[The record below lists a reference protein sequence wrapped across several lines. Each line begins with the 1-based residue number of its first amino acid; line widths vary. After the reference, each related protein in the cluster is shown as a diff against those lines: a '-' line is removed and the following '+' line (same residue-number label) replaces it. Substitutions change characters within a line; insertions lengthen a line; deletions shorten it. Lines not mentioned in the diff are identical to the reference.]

1 METLH
6 ITLFGSIRVAHPA
19 IAPQVKLSRGT
30 QALLAYLLLQPRP
43 VTRDALADVFWGEHA
58 PDQARGNL
66 NTAVWRL
73 RQALEPVGVQPQTYL
88 ISTSAGEV
96 GFNWESRHW
105 LDVSAFEQRI
115 CPLLRRSLGDLD
127 APHIAQ
133 MEECLALYRGDLL
146 EWLYTDWALRER
158 ERFRSLYL
166 TCLAR
171 LMEHHAG
178 RRNYEQSIAYGQDI
192 LRRDPLR
199 EEVHRSMM
207 RIYLES
213 GQRTLALRQYAQCC
227 ELLKRELD
235 VPPLEETQALQRQIA
250 GSSQT
255 GGRTIEASSA
265 ISGLASFAQ
274 ELQRVQQSIDEASR
288 TLAQIQ
294 VAVSQLANLL

>member
-6 ITLFGSIRVAHPA
+6 ITLFGSVQVAHPA
-19 IAPQVKLSRGT
+19 TTVRLRLLRAT
-30 QALLAYLLLQPRP
+30 QALLAYLLLQPHP
-43 VTRDALADVFWGEHA
+43 VMRDVLADVFWGEHA
-58 PDQARGNL
+58 PDQARSNL

-73 RQALEPVGVQPQTYL
+73 RQALEPDGVKPQTYL
-88 ISTSAGEV
+88 ISTHAGEV

-105 LDVSAFEQRI
+105 LDVATFEQRTY
-115 CPLLRRSLGDLD
+115 PLLRRPLADLD
-127 APHIAQ
+127 AAHVAQ

-146 EWLYTDWALRER
+146 ESLYTDWALVER

-178 RRNYEQSIAYGQDI
+178 QRNFDQSIAYGQEI

-199 EEVHRSMM
+199 EDVHRGLM

-213 GQRTLALRQYAQCC
+213 GQRPLALRQYQRCC
-227 ELLKRELD
+227 ELLDCELG
-235 VPPLEETQALQRQIA
+235 VPPLEETQALYRQIA
-250 GSSQT
+250 GASKA
-255 GGRTIEASSA
+255 GGQVVPGSA
-265 ISGLASFAQ
+265 AIPELTLLLN

-288 TLAQIQ
+288 ALAQIQ
-294 VAVSQLANLL
+294 AAVSQLTNLL